1 MLRLFSNYDN
11 YSDYEKKKLM
21 HKLVKNIEIYPEKK
35 AYGYLKSIEFA
46 FPVFKS
52 DLTEDKDTI
61 YTIQDAYPGLIDE
74 NGEFTDYDPDE
85 GYVIPEPELDKNGC
99 IPVYPD
105 EGDYFEEHGCLPSEH
120 FTSDQSKAAMQYWE
134 ERKDEH
140 KNNSLPKDNHVECV
154 ALLER
159 KQK

>member
-85 GYVIPEPELDKNGC
+85 GYARHPRGLQPERHAQVEQAFGHQGHLLLPQH
-99 IPVYPD
+99 PD
-105 EGDYFEEHGCLPSEH
+105 ERQALG
-120 FTSDQSKAAMQYWE
+120 
-134 ERKDEH
+134 
-140 KNNSLPKDNHVECV
+140 
-154 ALLER
+154 LLEDR
-159 KQK
+159 SSRWLHRHRRGRIIK